1 MKKIQSIKIENSR
14 KYFTLRL
21 VAWLGLR
28 SKLLTKI
35 FSLLIGKKRN
45 LPYDDVEAVYAHI
58 DVEREAENIAFI
70 RGIFREPHLSYMFDI
85 GSNYMQ
91 FASSLSDTFK
101 EIHCYDPN
109 TTVLEKGLVE
119 FGRANIF
126 THNSAIIPCNQKV
139 KNCYFIDVK
148 GNSGLSSVSFEKPK
162 ESTEH
167 QVIKQIDSEH
177 ISEIFQQKSKLDLLK
192 IDVEGLEN
200 ELVRDAIEVSN
211 FEGIICFESLSKKSR
226 KEFQNIF
233 LNLNYSFYIVKYNF
247 SDYTGIMKNSFRGIL
262 KAIITNKSTMEVYKS
277 TDVAD
282 FNFEFIPLVF
292 CVPKSL
298 EELVESR
305 LDFIKGNL

>member
-1 MKKIQSIKIENSR
+1 MKKVKSVKIENSR

-21 VAWLGLR
+21 LAWLGLR
-28 SKLLTKI
+28 STLLTKI
-35 FSLLIGKKRN
+35 FSFFIGKKRN

-58 DVEREAENIAFI
+58 NVEREAENIAFI
-70 RGIFREPHLSYMFDI
+70 KGIFREPNLSYMFDI
-85 GSNYMQ
+85 GSNYLQ

-109 TTVLEKGLVE
+109 KTVLEKGFDE
-119 FGRANIF
+119 FGKANIF
-126 THNSAIIPCNQKV
+126 THNSAIIPSNQEV

-148 GNSGLSSVSFEKPK
+148 GNSGLSSVSFIEPK
-162 ESTEH
+162 ESIEH
-167 QVIKQIDSEH
+167 QIIKQIDSKH

-200 ELVRDAIEVSN
+200 ELVRDAIKVSN

-226 KEFQNIF
+226 KKFQNIF

-247 SDYTGIMKNSFRGIL
+247 SDYSGIMKNSFIGIL
-262 KAIITNKSTMEVYKS
+262 KAIILNKSNIEVYKS
-277 TDVAD
+277 SDVTD

-292 CVPKSL
+292 CVPNDL

-305 LDFIKGNL
+305 LDFIKGYL